1 MKLNRSLE
9 KISNLSGE
17 NRLLKLTIMIIG
29 CACIISAYFSFHAV
43 RYQKTVILPAA
54 VDSRIIIRG
63 NEINSDYLKLFTR
76 YVLNLVFTYTPS
88 NYPGQ
93 ANDLLKL
100 CTPEFYPVMQSKIYK
115 VEHSVKKLGITS
127 AYYPSILTIDKGK
140 KEIVVSGL
148 RFQSAHG
155 REIEKQMKK
164 YLVKYKIIDGRFY
177 LDGIQEIT
185 Q

>member
-9 KISNLSGE
+9 KISNLNGE

-29 CACIISAYFSFHAV
+29 IACIISAYFSFHAV

-54 VDSRIIIRG
+54 VDSRIIVRG
-63 NEINSDYLKLFTR
+63 NEVSSDYIKLFTR
-76 YVLNLVFTYTPS
+76 YILNLVFTYTPS

-127 AYYPSILTIDKGK
+127 AYYPSVLTIDKDK
-140 KEIVVSGL
+140 QEIVVSGL

-155 REIEKQMKK
+155 REIEKLMKK
-164 YLVKYKIIDGRFY
+164 YLVKYNIIDGRFY

>member
-1 MKLNRSLE
+1 MNLNRSLE
-9 KISNLSGE
+9 KISNLNGE
-17 NRLLKLTIMIIG
+17 NRLLKLAILIIG
-29 CACIISAYFSFHAV
+29 FACIISAYFSFYAV

-63 NEINSDYLKLFTR
+63 NEISNDYIKLFTR
-76 YVLNLVFTYTPS
+76 YALNLVFTYTPAS
-88 NYPGQ
+88 YPGQ

-115 VEHSVKKLGITS
+115 VEHSVRKLGITS
-127 AYYPSILTIDKGK
+127 AYYPSILNIDNDK

-155 REIEKQMKK
+155 REIENVMKK
-164 YLVKYKIIDGRFY
+164 YLVKYTIIDGRFY

>member
-9 KISNLSGE
+9 KISNLNGE
-17 NRLLKLTIMIIG
+17 NRLLKLTIIIIG
-29 CACIISAYFSFHAV
+29 CACIISAYFSFYAV

-54 VDSRIIIRG
+54 VDRRIIIRG
-63 NEINSDYLKLFTR
+63 NEISNDYLKLFTR
-76 YVLNLVFTYTPS
+76 YALNLVFTYTPAS
-88 NYPGQ
+88 YPGQ

-115 VEHSVKKLGITS
+115 VENSVKKLGITS
-127 AYYPSILTIDKGK
+127 AYYPSILKIDKDK
-140 KEIVVSGL
+140 QEIVVSGL

-155 REIEKQMKK
+155 REIENVMKK
-164 YLVKYKIIDGRFY
+164 YLVKYTIIDGRFY
-177 LDGIQEIT
+177 LNGIQEIT